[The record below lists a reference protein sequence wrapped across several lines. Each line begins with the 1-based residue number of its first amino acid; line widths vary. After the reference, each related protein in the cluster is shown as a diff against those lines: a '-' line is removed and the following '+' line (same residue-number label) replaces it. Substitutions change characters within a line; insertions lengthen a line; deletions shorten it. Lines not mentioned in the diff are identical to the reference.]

1 MEVHLAPPL
10 LSKRDPLTGR
20 YKKSTFSA
28 GMFKAFEVLA
38 KFKFLRGTPF
48 DIFGYFPHRKMEREL
63 ITHYEQLI
71 NDVLLPNLNA
81 DNFATAVKIAKLPE
95 EIRGYDVVK
104 DQHVERV
111 RVKEQ
116 QLLAEFRNPTQ
127 PQVVQFAQAG

>member
-1 MEVHLAPPL
+1 
-10 LSKRDPLTGR
+10 
-20 YKKSTFSA
+20 
-28 GMFKAFEVLA
+28 
-38 KFKFLRGTPF
+38 
-48 DIFGYFPHRKMEREL
+48 MEREL

-104 DQHVERV
+104 DQHIERV

-116 QLLAEFRNPTQ
+116 QLLAEFRNPVQ